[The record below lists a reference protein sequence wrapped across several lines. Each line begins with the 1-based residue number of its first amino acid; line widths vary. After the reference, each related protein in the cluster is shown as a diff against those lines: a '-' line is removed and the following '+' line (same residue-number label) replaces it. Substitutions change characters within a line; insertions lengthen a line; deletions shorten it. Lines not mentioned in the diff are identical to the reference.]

1 MGGET
6 ESNTPPDSTNCKE
19 VGRRGHP
26 YSYHSPHDTSEYARS
41 LEKFHA
47 MNASS
52 PPALVLAM
60 TIGIAGF
67 DHVLQTPPF
76 SNLTTKTMQE
86 GYIPINSDLSKEIL
100 RRSHFL
106 LQEIDKTKTD
116 HPLRDNSMRL
126 RMPQPS
132 QWTRE
137 KRVKFLEEKNMLEL
151 SPLDLEFLRV
161 KVGEISEEVVRKLSS
176 SGKESGK
183 RLAQE
188 GQSEQPREGA
198 YAPGVPT
205 TEPKVGRDGAEL
217 TDRQVAPDEEVTVT
231 DGGNV
236 ARAVAT
242 KRAPRPKASFAH
254 HPNSEASRDVSGD
267 SSPLNLL
274 YDSVATRLYGVSNGS
289 MILQGVSEETAT
301 GTLEYLLNNRP
312 EASRFLK
319 VGQGFYEANHSLTP
333 EEKID
338 KCIEDLVKFH
348 RRKRIK
354 VETEPTP
361 VATRTAAT

>member
-1 MGGET
+1 MVQT
-6 ESNTPPDSTNCKE
+6 ERNPSDSAKE
-19 VGRRGHP
+19 VVRKSHP
-26 YSYHSPHDTSEYARS
+26 YSYPSSHDTSEYARS
-41 LEKFHA
+41 LEKFYVT
-47 MNASS
+47 NGSS

-67 DHVLQTPPF
+67 DHVLKSPPF

-86 GYIPINSDLSKEIL
+86 GYIPINSDLRKEIL

-137 KRVKFLEEKNMLEL
+137 KRIKFLEEKNMLEL
-151 SPLDLEFLRV
+151 NPLDLDFLRV
-161 KVGEISEEVVRKLSS
+161 KVGEIRDEVERKLSY

-183 RLAQE
+183 RLV
-188 GQSEQPREGA
+188 G
-198 YAPGVPT
+198 T
-205 TEPKVGRDGAEL
+205 TGGELSRQGSLASPASALGTAMERDGAGAEIADL
-217 TDRQVAPDEEVTVT
+217 QAAPYQEATVT
-231 DGGNV
+231 EGGSV
-236 ARAVAT
+236 AGVLAA
-242 KRAPRPKASFAH
+242 KRAPRSRASVARR
-254 HPNSEASRDVSGD
+254 PILELSNDVSD
-267 SSPLNLL
+267 ESWPLNLL

-289 MILQGVSEETAT
+289 TILSGVSEETAT
-301 GTLEYLLNNRP
+301 AALEYLLNNRS

-319 VGQGFYEANHSLTP
+319 VGHEFYEASRNVTP

-348 RRKRIK
+348 QRKRIK
-354 VETEPTP
+354 VETTP
-361 VATRTAAT
+361 VATQTGIE